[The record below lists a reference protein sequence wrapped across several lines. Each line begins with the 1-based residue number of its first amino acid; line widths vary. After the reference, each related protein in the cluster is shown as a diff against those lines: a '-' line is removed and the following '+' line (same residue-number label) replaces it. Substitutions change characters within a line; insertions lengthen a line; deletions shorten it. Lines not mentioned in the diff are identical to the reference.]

1 MFKCRCKEQLD
12 RIEERIA
19 FNEQLLSFIIRSV
32 LGLAIRATLAI
43 EGVSTMPA
51 TIQIGGKGATAVF
64 TELNAQGGSVA
75 PITAPAFTSSDPTIA
90 TVDPAS
96 GAVAAVA
103 VGTATISA
111 TDAGNG
117 LTASDT
123 VTVTPAPAVS
133 ATLVV
138 TAN

>member
-1 MFKCRCKEQLD
+1 
-12 RIEERIA
+12 
-19 FNEQLLSFIIRSV
+19 
-32 LGLAIRATLAI
+32 
-43 EGVSTMPA
+43 MPA

-64 TELNAQGGSVA
+64 TELNAQGGTVA
-75 PITAPAFTSSDPTIA
+75 PIDAPVFVSSDPTIA

-111 TDAGNG
+111 SDAGNS
-117 LTASDT
+117 LSASDT